1 MRKKGELQRGER
13 IHQNAVAQRSGF
25 ATPGTRTGFQG
36 IRSCTTVLHY
46 WIDWRR
52 VSARPRDTLETGV
65 RQVLNLSATQFFEVR
80 PAKPPPSRFDA
91 GELAGPEQSPD
102 RGFRKP
108 GESNGLFDIEK
119 QLVP

>member
-1 MRKKGELQRGER
+1 MRKRGELQRGER

-80 PAKPPPSRFDA
+80 PANPPPSRFDA
-91 GELAGPEQSPD
+91 G
-102 RGFRKP
+102 
-108 GESNGLFDIEK
+108 
-119 QLVP
+119 